1 MKTII
6 SILIVSFGLVSL
18 AGCSSPKV
26 VDFRADSRAGSDV
39 SPYRTIP
46 AAIQCD
52 DCRMPT
58 ER

>member
-1 MKTII
+1 MKHII
-6 SILIVSFGLVSL
+6 SILIVSFGLVGL
-18 AGCSSPKV
+18 AGCSSPKA
-26 VDFRADSRAGSDV
+26 VDFRADSRAGSYV

-52 DCRMPT
+52 DCRMPA

>member
-1 MKTII
+1 MKTFLT
-6 SILIVSFGLVSL
+6 ILSMAFVL
-18 AGCSSPKV
+18 AGCSAPQATGL
-26 VDFRADSRAGSDV
+26 RADPRTGTDA

-52 DCRMPT
+52 DCRMPA

>member
-1 MKTII
+1 MKAVFII
-6 SILIVSFGLVSL
+6 LAVTLGL
-18 AGCSSPKV
+18 AGCSAPKATGL
-26 VDFRADSRAGSDV
+26 RADPRAGTDA

-52 DCRMPT
+52 DCRMPA

>member
-1 MKTII
+1 MKTVL
-6 SILIVSFGLVSL
+6 SILALAFAL
-18 AGCSSPKV
+18 AGCSAPKATGL
-26 VDFRADSRAGSDV
+26 RADPRAGTDA

-52 DCRMPT
+52 DCRMPA